1 MVFICLF
8 FAIIVTV
15 YADMTWTE
23 SFSDYENS
31 LSTYQDSIFYRF
43 SYLGVGGK
51 TYEIGTPELPVKI
64 TNLIIR
70 RDEQVDSITI
80 DFIDTTHYGKYL
92 IYPCQDTTD
101 TFDVPDT
108 SIYNSSN
115 LFPDSIVKLAGT
127 TFFDGALSNVHGGH
141 YGFNGGLSHSN
152 GAVAHFTQSLPNL
165 TAQNSLQC
173 HTSAPRSPNLPRGEQ
188 VFECSMFNEECRM
201 GL

>member
-1 MVFICLF
+1 MKNMVFICLF

-70 RDEQVDSITI
+70 RDEQVDSITRFYRHDALWEI
-80 DFIDTTHYGKYL
+80 PDISLPGYDGYLRCSRYKYL
-92 IYPCQDTTD
+92 
-101 TFDVPDT
+101 
-108 SIYNSSN
+108 
-115 LFPDSIVKLAGT
+115 
-127 TFFDGALSNVHGGH
+127 
-141 YGFNGGLSHSN
+141 
-152 GAVAHFTQSLPNL
+152 
-165 TAQNSLQC
+165 
-173 HTSAPRSPNLPRGEQ
+173 
-188 VFECSMFNEECRM
+188 
-201 GL
+201 